1 MNNDMQS
8 DTANLEAMLDK
19 VRTQSEAECNAIAS
33 DARAEAEAI
42 LKRAHKDARIKVHE
56 AVEHERRAAIRD
68 ISKMQARIDTDKRQR
83 LQTSELTYLDEAW
96 KDLRAALQQRW
107 DTPEDR
113 AQWVASAVTH
123 TAENLQPGSWV
134 IEHPEGWDTNEMNP
148 HLDTIEDNSG
158 DQPTYRP
165 DPSMSSGLR
174 VHVGEAV
181 LDASPGGILADQ
193 DHISALLLAELFQLK
208 EQAAEITTNGEDKS

>member
-1 MNNDMQS
+1 MNKDMQP
-8 DTANLEAMLDK
+8 DTANLDAMLAK
-19 VRTQSEAECNAIAS
+19 VRTQAESECSAVAS

-68 ISKMQARIDTDKRQR
+68 IGKMQARIDTDKRQR

-96 KDLRAALQQRW
+96 KTLRDTIQQRW
-107 DTPEDR
+107 DDPEDR
-113 AQWVASAVTH
+113 AQWVASVVTH

-134 IEHPEGWDTNEMNP
+134 IEHPEGWDTKEMDP
-148 HLDTIEDNSG
+148 HLDSIEDNSG
-158 DQPTYRP
+158 DQPAYRP
-165 DPSMSSGLR
+165 DASMSSGLR

-193 DHISALLLAELFQLK
+193 DHISALLLAELFQVK
-208 EQAAEITTNGEDKS
+208 EQSSDDALNGEDKS